1 MLPGIQDA
9 AASAA
14 ARAAWTIGV
23 DVDVNGLPGVA
34 AGGEGSLSARM
45 AVAAGFGGLLRSDDL
60 VAIRVRG
67 LGETLEAR
75 LDPRRSSRRS
85 RRDAAGSSGNGC
97 LRL

>member
-75 LDPRRSSRRS
+75 PEGLPRHS